1 MSDRNSENDFYG
13 QWVGDGPIPPPPS
26 ADSGEDPSDNPPAYD
41 PLGDPRDVPLAA
53 TRAPETPTYPAASS
67 SESVAPLDPDGHTQ
81 IVDREQVRREL
92 EALRDASERTAPTS
106 EAARGAHSAAI
117 GGAQKREVP
126 PPSWYDPAQGP
137 DGGRHTA
144 PPPPPRNFSAPPPT
158 PPYGPP
164 PRQEGLFGGPQTGI
178 PRQPGPP
185 PGGFSGFGPLG
196 SGQGGPRQDRYAEND
211 PFGPPGGG
219 ESGPRQGPLIENDP
233 FASVGAMRAQI
244 HEGQVAAPYKPVP
257 ETGWRHGLYKVTRIN
272 LGLSAKEAH
281 WNDLRRRLK
290 VNLRGKYVIAVMQS
304 KGGVNKTSTTVLL
317 GAALRRN
324 RDEMIVAID
333 ANPANGNLARRI
345 DEPSTMSWRG
355 LNADDNLR
363 DYSDFREYLGK
374 DSHSGLEVLGSDKG
388 RRPMAGADLI
398 TAWNKLQV
406 QYPIAIIDCGNQLDD
421 DLTYALLEHI
431 KVDAIV
437 VPSTTRLDGAQGAA
451 DTLNWL
457 LERGYPHLVRE
468 AVVVVSNINKVN
480 ASAQVKQLHADFE
493 RTVRS
498 VHTIDFDPHLSD
510 AVPIEFDRLQPE
522 TQLRYIE
529 AAASLA
535 DGFAR
540 ATDRDPGARQQRI
553 AGPPA
558 SQPRPPAQ
566 SGGYPGPWT
575 EGNNGEPW
583 GTRQ

>member
-1 MSDRNSENDFYG
+1 MSDRSSDNDFYG
-13 QWVGDGPIPPPPS
+13 QWVGDGSTPPPPTG
-26 ADSGEDPSDNPPAYD
+26 DSGEDPSVNRSAFD
-41 PLGDPRDVPLAA
+41 PLGGTREVPLGG
-53 TRAPETPTYPAASS
+53 TRSPEPPSYPAASS
-67 SESVAPLDPDGHTQ
+67 SESVPPLDTDAHTQ
-81 IVDREQVRREL
+81 VVDREQMQREM
-92 EALRDASERTAPTS
+92 EALRNAAERPA
-106 EAARGAHSAAI
+106 
-117 GGAQKREVP
+117 
-126 PPSWYDPAQGP
+126 PPSEVTGGSHNAGAPRPWGYDAAQGP
-137 DGGRHTA
+137 DSGRHTA
-144 PPPPPRNFSAPPPT
+144 PPPPPRNFSAPPPA

-164 PRQEGLFGGPQTGI
+164 PRQEGLFGGPQTGN
-178 PRQPGPP
+178 PGPP
-185 PGGFSGFGPLG
+185 PAGPPG
-196 SGQGGPRQDRYAEND
+196 Y
-211 PFGPPGGG
+211 GPPGG
-219 ESGPRQGPLIENDP
+219 ESSRQGRLIENDP

-244 HEGQVAAPYKPVP
+244 HEGQLAAPYKPVP

-272 LGLSAKEAH
+272 VGLSAKEAH

-388 RRPMAGADLI
+388 RRPMAGVDLI
-398 TAWNKLQV
+398 DAWNKLQV

-421 DLTYALLEHI
+421 DLTYALLEQI

-522 TQLRYIE
+522 NRLRYIE

-540 ATDRDPGARQQRI
+540 ATDRDPGARQQRMSGLP
-553 AGPPA
+553 AG
-558 SQPRPPAQ
+558 QPRPPAQ
-566 SGGYPGPWT
+566 GGGYPGPWT
-575 EGNNGEPW
+575 EGNGGESW

>member
-1 MSDRNSENDFYG
+1 MSDHSSENDFYS
-13 QWVGDGPIPPPPS
+13 QYVGDGSNPPPPAPS
-26 ADSGEDPSDNPPAYD
+26 SDGAEETTVTVSSFDRAGGPRED
-41 PLGDPRDVPLAA
+41 
-53 TRAPETPTYPAASS
+53 S
-67 SESVAPLDPDGHTQ
+67 SEAARSPEPPSYAPAQHSAEPVVPLDPEGHTQ
-81 IVDREQVRREL
+81 IVSRDQMRRDVESLRSAEQP
-92 EALRDASERTAPTS
+92 A
-106 EAARGAHSAAI
+106 GAQPPPESAASYY
-117 GGAQKREVP
+117 GGVTPRPWQVGP
-126 PPSWYDPAQGP
+126 QDPE
-137 DGGRHTA
+137 GGRHTA
-144 PPPPPRNFSAPPPT
+144 PPPPPPRTFNAPPP
-158 PPYGPP
+158 PPPSYGGP
-164 PRQEGLFGGPQTGI
+164 PRQEGLFGGPQTGM
-178 PRQPGPP
+178 PHQPGPP
-185 PGGFSGFGPLG
+185 P
-196 SGQGGPRQDRYAEND
+196 A
-211 PFGPPGGG
+211 GPPGY
-219 ESGPRQGPLIENDP
+219 GPSAADDARHGARVENDP

-272 LGLSAKEAH
+272 VGLSSKEAH

-290 VNLRGKYVIAVMQS
+290 VNLRGKYVIAVMQA

-317 GAALRRN
+317 GAALAKY
-324 RDEMIVAID
+324 RDEKIVAID

-355 LNADDNLR
+355 LNGDSNLR

-374 DSHSGLEVLGSDKG
+374 DNHSGLEVLGSDKG
-388 RRPMAGADLI
+388 RTPMTGADLR
-398 TAWNKLQV
+398 TAWSRLQV
-406 QYPIAIIDCGNQLDD
+406 QYPIAIVDCGNQLND
-421 DLTYALLEHI
+421 DLTRALLEHVR
-431 KVDAIV
+431 VDAIV

-457 LERGYPHLVRE
+457 LESGYPHLVRE
-468 AVVVVSNINKVN
+468 AVVIVSNINNVN

-522 TQLRYIE
+522 TQLHYIE

-540 ATDRDPGARQQRI
+540 ATDRDPAERQQRVT
-553 AGPPA
+553 GPPA
-558 SQPRPPAQ
+558 GQPRPPAPQ
-566 SGGYPGPWT
+566 GGYPGQWGEPH
-575 EGNNGEPW
+575 NNGQAW

>member
-1 MSDRNSENDFYG
+1 MSESNSEKDFYD
-13 QWVGDGPIPPPPS
+13 QWVGDGSSLPPS
-26 ADSGEDPSDNPPAYD
+26 GGEHSDTPPMDNPAAFD
-41 PLGDPRDVPLAA
+41 PLGGQREVPGS
-53 TRAPETPTYPAASS
+53 TEPAPHAGAQPS
-67 SESVAPLDPDGHTQ
+67 SEPVPRLDLDGHTQ
-81 IVDREQVRREL
+81 IVDREQMAREL
-92 EALRDASERTAPTS
+92 EALRNAERPPGNPPAEGSHGAPP
-106 EAARGAHSAAI
+106 A
-117 GGAQKREVP
+117 P
-126 PPSWYDPAQGP
+126 PWYGPLAQGP
-137 DGGRHTA
+137 AGGRHTA
-144 PPPPPRNFSAPPPT
+144 PPPPPLRNSSPPPAAPP
-158 PPYGPP
+158 YSGQ

-185 PGGFSGFGPLG
+185 PAGPAG
-196 SGQGGPRQDRYAEND
+196 YGRQSTGNESRQAPR
-211 PFGPPGGG
+211 
-219 ESGPRQGPLIENDP
+219 IENDP
-233 FASVGAMRAQI
+233 FASVGPMRAQI

-272 LGLSAKEAH
+272 VGLSSKEAH

-317 GAALRRN
+317 GAALAKY
-324 RDEMIVAID
+324 RDEKIVAID
-333 ANPANGNLARRI
+333 ANPAKGNLARRI

-355 LNADDNLR
+355 LNRDDNLR
-363 DYSDFREYLGK
+363 DYSDFREFLGK
-374 DSHSGLEVLGSDKG
+374 DSNSGLEVLGSDKG
-388 RRPMAGADLI
+388 RTPMTGADLI

-406 QYPIAIIDCGNQLDD
+406 QYPIAIVDCGNQLDD
-421 DLTYALLEHI
+421 DLTHALLEHI
-431 KVDAIV
+431 RADAIV

-457 LERGYPHLVRE
+457 LESGYPHLVRE
-468 AVVVVSNINKVN
+468 AVVIVSNINKVN

-522 TQLRYIE
+522 TQLHYIE

-540 ATDRDPGARQQRI
+540 ATDNDPGTRQQSPG
-553 AGPPA
+553 GPAPQGQQWPA
-558 SQPRPPAQ
+558 PPTGA
-566 SGGYPGPWT
+566 GYPGSWP
-575 EGNNGEPW
+575 EGNSGGGTW
-583 GTRQ
+583 GPRQ

>member
-1 MSDRNSENDFYG
+1 MSDSNSENEFYS
-13 QWVGDGPIPPPPS
+13 QYVGDGSTPPPARGDSSQEPEANPSAFDPLGGPRDGTPATPPPP
-26 ADSGEDPSDNPPAYD
+26 E
-41 PLGDPRDVPLAA
+41 
-53 TRAPETPTYPAASS
+53 PTTYGASQPS
-67 SESVAPLDPDGHTQ
+67 SESVAPLDTEGHTQ
-81 IVDREQVRREL
+81 IVDREQMRRDMA
-92 EALRDASERTAPTS
+92 ALRNAEQPSGPQASPDAPEGYYGPAGPRPWHG
-106 EAARGAHSAAI
+106 AA
-117 GGAQKREVP
+117 QE
-126 PPSWYDPAQGP
+126 PA
-137 DGGRHTA
+137 GGRHTA
-144 PPPPPRNFSAPPPT
+144 PPPPPPRNYSAPPP
-158 PPYGPP
+158 PYGEP
-164 PRQEGLFGGPQTGI
+164 PRQEPLFGGPQAGV
-178 PRQPGPP
+178 PRSPEPP
-185 PGGFSGFGPLG
+185 PGYGLPAGDESRHG
-196 SGQGGPRQDRYAEND
+196 SRV
-211 PFGPPGGG
+211 
-219 ESGPRQGPLIENDP
+219 ENDP

-257 ETGWRHGLYKVTRIN
+257 ETGWRHGLYKATRIN
-272 LGLSAKEAH
+272 VGLSSKEAH

-290 VNLRGKYVIAVMQS
+290 VNLRGKYVIAVMQA

-355 LNADDNLR
+355 LNSDRNLR

-388 RRPMAGADLI
+388 RTPLTGADLI
-398 TAWNKLQV
+398 TAWSKLQV
-406 QYPIAIIDCGNQLDD
+406 QYPIAIVDCGNQLDD
-421 DLTYALLEHI
+421 DITHALLEHI
-431 KVDAIV
+431 RVDAIV

-468 AVVVVSNINKVN
+468 AVVIVSNINKVN

-522 TQLRYIE
+522 TQLHYIE

-540 ATDRDPGARQQRI
+540 ATDRDPAARQQRI
-553 AGPPA
+553 TGAPAG
-558 SQPRPPAQ
+558 QQRPPGQ
-566 SGGYPGPWT
+566 GGGYPGSWPQAS
-575 EGNNGEPW
+575 NGQAW
-583 GTRQ
+583 GPRQ

>member
-1 MSDRNSENDFYG
+1 MSESNSEKDFYS
-13 QWVGDGPIPPPPS
+13 QWVGDGSSPPPPT
-26 ADSGEDPSDNPPAYD
+26 SDNAEEPTVTTSHFD
-41 PLGDPRDVPLAA
+41 PLGGSGDDAPGTNSRAA
-53 TRAPETPTYPAASS
+53 EPPSYPPAQAQPAA
-67 SESVAPLDPDGHTQ
+67 ESAPLDPEGHTQ
-81 IVDREQVRREL
+81 IVDREQMRRDL
-92 EALRDASERTAPTS
+92 EAIRNAAPPPGAQQPP
-106 EAARGAHSAAI
+106 EAAPNSYGAVAPRPWQV
-117 GGAQKREVP
+117 GPQ
-126 PPSWYDPAQGP
+126 DPQ
-137 DGGRHTA
+137 GGRHTA
-144 PPPPPRNFSAPPPT
+144 PPPRGFSAPPP
-158 PPYGPP
+158 PPPPPSSAPSWGSP
-164 PRQEGLFGGPQTGI
+164 PRQEGQFGGPQTGM

-185 PGGFSGFGPLG
+185 PV
-196 SGQGGPRQDRYAEND
+196 
-211 PFGPPGGG
+211 GPPGY
-219 ESGPRQGPLIENDP
+219 GPSAADEARHGARVENDP

-272 LGLSAKEAH
+272 VGLSSKEAH

-317 GAALRRN
+317 GAALSKY
-324 RDEMIVAID
+324 RDEKIVAID

-355 LNADDNLR
+355 LNSDRNLR

-374 DSHSGLEVLGSDKG
+374 DNHSGLEVLGSDKG
-388 RRPMAGADLI
+388 RTPMTGADLI
-398 TAWNKLQV
+398 TAWSKLQV

-421 DLTYALLEHI
+421 DLTHALLEHVR
-431 KVDAIV
+431 VDAIV

-457 LERGYPHLVRE
+457 LESGYPHLVRE
-468 AVVVVSNINKVN
+468 AVVIVSNINKVN

-522 TQLRYIE
+522 TALHYIE

-540 ATDRDPGARQQRI
+540 ATDRDPAARQQRVT
-553 AGPPA
+553 GPPEG
-558 SQPRPPAQ
+558 QPRPPAQ
-566 SGGYPGPWT
+566 GGGYPGAWPAT
-575 EGNNGEPW
+575 NNGQPW
-583 GTRQ
+583 DRRQ

>member
-1 MSDRNSENDFYG
+1 MSENNDENDFYS
-13 QWVGDGPIPPPPS
+13 QYVGDGSSPPPP
-26 ADSGEDPSDNPPAYD
+26 AAGTNDPRGAESTFDPLND
-41 PLGDPRDVPLAA
+41 PLGGPRDVAPLPSRA
-53 TRAPETPTYPAASS
+53 APEPPSYP
-67 SESVAPLDPDGHTQ
+67 SESASYAEEPASYTAQPPAPEPVAPLDSEGHTQ
-81 IVDREQVRREL
+81 IVDRAQMRREM
-92 EALRDASERTAPTS
+92 EALRNAEAPPVAPSEETTTAYYGPAGPRPWQGTAPDA
-106 EAARGAHSAAI
+106 E
-117 GGAQKREVP
+117 
-126 PPSWYDPAQGP
+126 
-137 DGGRHTA
+137 GGRHTA
-144 PPPPPRNFSAPPPT
+144 PPPPPRTFNTPPPPP
-158 PPYGPP
+158 PPYGGP
-164 PRQEGLFGGPQTGI
+164 PRQEGLFGGPQTGM
-178 PRQPGPP
+178 PRQPVAPP
-185 PGGFSGFGPLG
+185 
-196 SGQGGPRQDRYAEND
+196 A
-211 PFGPPGGG
+211 GPPGYGSPG
-219 ESGPRQGPLIENDP
+219 DDARHGARVENDP

-272 LGLSAKEAH
+272 VGLSAKEAH

-304 KGGVNKTSTTVLL
+304 KGGVNKTSTAVLL
-317 GAALRRN
+317 GAALRRH

-355 LNADDNLR
+355 LNSDRNLR

-388 RRPMAGADLI
+388 RTPMTGADLI
-398 TAWNKLQV
+398 TAWSKLQV
-406 QYPIAIIDCGNQLDD
+406 QYPIAIVDCGNQLDD
-421 DLTYALLEHI
+421 DLTHALLEHI
-431 KVDAIV
+431 RVDAIV

-457 LERGYPHLVRE
+457 LESGYPHLVRE
-468 AVVVVSNINKVN
+468 AVVIVSNINRVN

-522 TQLRYIE
+522 TQLHYIE

-553 AGPPA
+553 SGPPA
-558 SQPRPPAQ
+558 EGQLRPPAQ
-566 SGGYPGPWT
+566 GGGYPAGWPA
-575 EGNNGEPW
+575 GNNGQPW
-583 GTRQ
+583 GQRQ

>member
-1 MSDRNSENDFYG
+1 MTESSNENDFYS
-13 QWVGDGPIPPPPS
+13 QYVGEGSSPTPPPWHSEAADEDAPATSSPLDPLGGPPPPATS
-26 ADSGEDPSDNPPAYD
+26 TSPSLEPPSYTPPPPA
-41 PLGDPRDVPLAA
+41 
-53 TRAPETPTYPAASS
+53 TET
-67 SESVAPLDPDGHTQ
+67 VAPLDSEGHTQ
-81 IVDREQVRREL
+81 IVDRDQMRREM
-92 EALRDASERTAPTS
+92 EALRNADSPRSAEPAAPEETTTAYY
-106 EAARGAHSAAI
+106 GAPAPRVWDRAT
-117 GGAQKREVP
+117 Q
-126 PPSWYDPAQGP
+126 DPE
-137 DGGRHTA
+137 GGRHNA
-144 PPPPPRNFSAPPPT
+144 PPPPQRNFSAPPP
-158 PPYGPP
+158 PAAPYGPP
-164 PRQEGLFGGPQTGI
+164 PQEGLFGGPQAGI
-178 PRQPGPP
+178 PRQAAPPP
-185 PGGFSGFGPLG
+185 PGY
-196 SGQGGPRQDRYAEND
+196 R
-211 PFGPPGGG
+211 PPAGDDG
-219 ESGPRQGPLIENDP
+219 RHVARVENDP

-257 ETGWRHGLYKVTRIN
+257 ETGWRHGVYKMTRIN

-317 GAALRRN
+317 GAALSKY
-324 RDEMIVAID
+324 RDEKIVAID

-355 LNADDNLR
+355 LNSDRNLR

-374 DSHSGLEVLGSDKG
+374 DNHSGLEVLGSDKG
-388 RRPMAGADLI
+388 RTPMTGADLI
-398 TAWNKLQV
+398 TAWSKLQV
-406 QYPIAIIDCGNQLDD
+406 QYPIAIVDCGNQLDD
-421 DLTYALLEHI
+421 DLTHALLEHI
-431 KVDAIV
+431 RVDAIV

-457 LERGYPHLVRE
+457 LESGYPHLVRE
-468 AVVVVSNINKVN
+468 AVVIVSNINKVN

-498 VHTIDFDPHLSD
+498 VHTVDFDPHLSD

-522 TQLRYIE
+522 TALRYIE

-553 AGPPA
+553 TGVPEG
-558 SQPRPPAQ
+558 QPRPPQ
-566 SGGYPGPWT
+566 GGGYPGAWPAA
-575 EGNNGEPW
+575 NNSQGWSP
-583 GTRQ
+583 RP

>member
-1 MSDRNSENDFYG
+1 MRDSNSENDFYS
-13 QWVGDGPIPPPPS
+13 QWVGDGSSPPPPTS
-26 ADSGEDPSDNPPAYD
+26 EAAEDPMATPSGFD
-41 PLGDPRDVPLAA
+41 PLVG
-53 TRAPETPTYPAASS
+53 ETTVAVPAAARGPEPTSPAAARPS

-81 IVDREQVRREL
+81 IVDREQMRRDM
-92 EALRDASERTAPTS
+92 EALHNAQRPSGAQPS
-106 EAARGAHSAAI
+106 EAA
-117 GGAQKREVP
+117 GGSYGPAVP
-126 PPSWYDPAQGP
+126 RPWSSPAQGGP
-137 DGGRHTA
+137 DSGRHTA
-144 PPPPPRNFSAPPPT
+144 PPPPRPPRNSSAPPPPA
-158 PPYGPP
+158 PPYGGP
-164 PRQEGLFGGPQTGI
+164 PRPEGLFGGPQTGI
-178 PRQPGPP
+178 PRQPGLPP
-185 PGGFSGFGPLG
+185 APAGY
-196 SGQGGPRQDRYAEND
+196 GGP
-211 PFGPPGGG
+211 PSG
-219 ESGPRQGPLIENDP
+219 EGPRQGSRIENDP

-272 LGLSAKEAH
+272 VGLSSKEAH

-290 VNLRGKYVIAVMQS
+290 VNLRGKYVIAVMQA

-355 LNADDNLR
+355 LNSDENLR

-374 DSHSGLEVLGSDKG
+374 DSHSGLEVLGSDRG
-388 RRPMAGADLI
+388 RTPMTGADLI
-398 TAWNKLQV
+398 TAWGKLQV
-406 QYPIAIIDCGNQLDD
+406 QYPIAIVDCGNQLDD
-421 DLTYALLEHI
+421 DLTHALLEHVR
-431 KVDAIV
+431 VDAIV

-457 LERGYPHLVRE
+457 LESGYPHLVRE
-468 AVVVVSNINKVN
+468 AVVIVSNINKVN

-522 TQLRYIE
+522 TQLHYIE

-540 ATDRDPGARQQRI
+540 ATDRDPGARQQRV
-553 AGPPA
+553 AGPA
-558 SQPRPPAQ
+558 SGQQWPPAQ
-566 SGGYPGPWT
+566 SGAGYPAQWP
-575 EGNNGEPW
+575 EGNSGGGARGP
-583 GTRQ
+583 RQ